1 MPLLFSKKDIGKSP
15 KNQAILAVDNWDDYG
30 FKTLFFLTVFDE
42 KGIKH
47 DIGNVKIGY
56 FGQAGGKTKEK
67 FPNEINELDKH
78 FFSLGME
85 PEYYQNIKKKLSE
98 DLSKCL
104 LHGLHDLAN
113 DDELL
118 ASAQKEDVF
127 KISFLRGVSLSAI
140 QGQFKRVLAGGVL
153 LTEFDFRYKKEQS
166 DSSSEINLEFN
177 VEPNSKPPT
186 NIHILIGRN
195 GVGKTTLLNNMISS
209 IVDSEQSER
218 NVGGFY
224 EANIF
229 SDNTEISENYFSSIT
244 SLSFSAFDPFIP
256 PNNQPDRSKGTC
268 YFYIGL
274 KEMFIE
280 NGVRKSKLKEL
291 PILCDEFI
299 KSLKVCLAL
308 EKKKEQWSNA
318 INELESDLNFSEMGL
333 LRLLDIHEKDKLTS
347 VAESLFKR
355 MSSGHA
361 VILLSLTKLVET
373 VEEKTLVL
381 IDEPES
387 HLHPPLLSAF
397 MRALSDL
404 LINRNAVA
412 IIATHSPVVLQE
424 VPKKCVWKMRRT
436 RLAGNAD
443 RPENETFGE
452 NVGILTR
459 EVFGLEVSK
468 SGFHKLLEV
477 SVSQGKS
484 YDEILKEYKNQ
495 IGFEGRAILKALILH
510 RESLLE
516 VGSDDSH

>member
-1 MPLLFSKKDIGKSP
+1 MPLLFSKKTIGESP
-15 KNQAILAVDNWDDYG
+15 KSQAILAVDNWDDYG
-30 FKTLFFLTVFDE
+30 FKTLFFLTIYDE

-56 FGQAGGKTKEK
+56 FGQAEGKTKEK
-67 FPNEINELDKH
+67 FPNEFSELDNH

-85 PEYYQNIKKKLSE
+85 PEYYLNIKEKLSV
-98 DLSKCL
+98 DLSKYL
-104 LHGLHDLAN
+104 LYGLHDLAN
-113 DDELL
+113 DDELF
-118 ASAQKEDVF
+118 ATAQKEDVF
-127 KISFLRGVSLSAI
+127 KTSFLRGVSLSAI
-140 QGQFKRVLAGGVL
+140 HGQFKRILAGGVL
-153 LTEFDFRYKKEQS
+153 LTEFDFKYKKEQS
-166 DSSSEINLEFN
+166 DSSAEINLEFN

-209 IVDSEQSER
+209 IVDSEQSEK
-218 NVGGFY
+218 NVGNFY
-224 EANIF
+224 EMNLF
-229 SDNTEISENYFSSIT
+229 SDDSEIPENFFSSVT

-274 KEMFIE
+274 KEIFAE
-280 NGVRKSKLKEL
+280 SGVRQSKLKEL
-291 PILCDEFI
+291 PMLCDEFI
-299 KSLKVCLAL
+299 TSLKACLTL
-308 EKKKEQWSNA
+308 EKKREQWSTA

-333 LRLLDIHEKDKLTS
+333 LRLLEIEEQDQLTS
-347 VAESLFKR
+347 LAKSLFTR

-436 RLAGNAD
+436 RLAGNVD

-484 YDEILKEYKNQ
+484 YEEILKEYKNQ
-495 IGFEGRAILKALILH
+495 IGFEGRSILKALILH
-510 RESLLE
+510 RESLSE
-516 VGSDDSH
+516 EGSNDSH

>member
-1 MPLLFSKKDIGKSP
+1 MPLFFSEKSTGRSP
-15 KNQAILAVDNWDDYG
+15 KNQAILVADNWDDFS
-30 FKTLFFLTVFDE
+30 FKTLFFLIVFDE
-42 KGIKH
+42 NGVEH
-47 DIGNVKIGY
+47 SIGSVKIGY
-56 FGQAGGKTKEK
+56 FGQTESKIKEK
-67 FPNEINELDKH
+67 FSNRINESDNR
-78 FFSLGME
+78 FFSIGIG
-85 PEYYQNIKKKLSE
+85 PEYYQNIQEKLSKN
-98 DLSKCL
+98 LSKCL
-104 LHGLHDLAN
+104 LNSLHDLAN

-118 ASAQKEDVF
+118 VSAQKEQVF
-127 KISFLRGVSLSAI
+127 KTSFLRSISLSAI
-140 QGQFKRVLAGGVL
+140 QGQFKRVLAGGAL
-153 LTEFDFRYKKEQS
+153 LTKFDFIYKKEQS
-166 DSSSEINLEFN
+166 NSSAEINLKFN
-177 VEPNSKPPT
+177 VEPDSKPPT

-209 IVDSEQSER
+209 IVNSKQSER
-218 NVGGFY
+218 DVGGFY
-224 EANIF
+224 EVN
-229 SDNTEISENYFSSIT
+229 SLPNKTKISENYFSSVT
-244 SLSFSAFDPFIP
+244 SLSFSAFDPFVP
-256 PNNQPDRSKGTC
+256 LNNQPDRSKGTC

-274 KEMFIE
+274 KEVLTE
-280 NGVRKSKLKEL
+280 KESKLKEFSV
-291 PILCDEFI
+291 LCDEFI

-318 INELESDLNFSEMGL
+318 INELESDLNFSEMNL
-333 LRLLDIHEKDKLTS
+333 LRLLDIREKDKLTS
-347 VAESLFKR
+347 EAQSLFKK

-424 VPKKCVWKMRRT
+424 VPKKCVWKLRRT

-468 SGFHKLLEV
+468 SGFHKLLEL
-477 SVSQGKS
+477 SVSQGNS
-484 YDEILKEYKNQ
+484 YEEILREYENQ
-495 IGFEGRAILKALILH
+495 IGFEGKAILKALISN
-510 RESLLE
+510 REPLLE
-516 VGSDDSH
+516 VDSNDNHQ